1 MMPTL
6 SITEKMFTH
15 ATNNFVFKLNEVKLI
30 FEAVQNIN
38 CDPILI
44 ICVTMQK
51 VWWMKKTV

>member
-15 ATNNFVFKLNEVKLI
+15 ATNNLVFKLNEVKLI
-30 FEAVQNIN
+30 FEAAQNIN

-44 ICVTMQK
+44 IYVTMQK
-51 VWWMKKTV
+51 V